1 MPNHRLPPSSVT
13 RVGAHELAV
22 LDWIGKQVGLQ
33 SRRKVLDHILLWL
46 GDDAE
51 ALETFKDTVAMGRP
65 NAVGNQTFLEAAQ
78 ASGMTLSEFAAEI
91 LST

>member
-22 LDWIGKQVGLQ
+22 LDWIGKQIGLQ

-51 ALETFKDTVAMGRP
+51 ALETFKDTVAMGQP
-65 NAVGNQTFLEAAQ
+65 NVVGNQTFSEAAQ
-78 ASGMTLSEFAAEI
+78 ASGMTLSEFAAEVM
-91 LST
+91 SA

>member
-51 ALETFKDTVAMGRP
+51 ALETFKSEVAMGQP
-65 NAVGNQTFLEAAQ
+65 NVVGNQTFSEAAQ
-78 ASGMTLSEFAAEI
+78 AAGMTLREFAAEVM
-91 LST
+91 SA